1 MLFAIS
7 QSRAV
12 SLTSALIN
20 QVSYAFGATERMLP
34 FKKLLKPS
42 TKFYWDEELNAL
54 FEESKSVIINEIHE
68 GVRIFDKTRPSC
80 LATDWSKHG
89 LDFWLLQK
97 HCECQSTG
105 PLCCHTG
112 WKISLVGSRFTHAAE
127 SRYAPIEGE
136 ALAVADA
143 LDKPLLKLFGDRTLE
158 NIPNPRLRNLKE
170 KTLRYRFQMIH
181 IPGIRHKAVD
191 AISRHPTGPENPTML
206 HLQDDIAELKDTT
219 THTGFDE
226 TIASLASLALTNV
239 ATTWDRVR
247 MATASDTTMHDLM
260 IVIESG
266 FPASRNDL
274 PTPLQEYYQF
284 RHSLYTV
291 DGVIMYRDRVVIPPL
306 SSKNILEVLHPAH
319 QGISSMTSL
328 AEDSVFWPGITSD
341 IAAMHSY
348 SNWPII
354 ERAKDGCD
362 GLINCLRR
370 VFTTFGIPDECA
382 TDGGPEFTA
391 VKTRQFLKQWGVHH
405 RLTSV
410 AFPHSNC
417 RAEVA
422 VKTVK
427 RLTTNNTGPTGS
439 LNTNALQ
446 IAVLRYRNTP
456 DTDTKLSPAQCVF
469 GRPIKDF
476 IPIFPGRYRPHAT
489 WSETL
494 IAREEALRNRH
505 MRAAER
511 WSEHTRRLPPLSIG
525 HHVRIQNQTGPYP
538 TKWDKTGTVIE
549 VLQHDQYRIKVD
561 GSNRITLR
569 NRKFL
574 RQFTPVQEQSPKYTI
589 DTDLL
594 LIPKVSTENLTPNK
608 MTASRKQTPSL
619 PCLGPATQTD
629 TPKPAP
635 LPNID
640 TSDGTSPNA
649 TKIPED
655 ASEPTPATTKPSKK
669 APLALRRLLDF
680 NKKGLLEN

>member
-1 MLFAIS
+1 
-7 QSRAV
+7 
-12 SLTSALIN
+12 
-20 QVSYAFGATERMLP
+20 
-34 FKKLLKPS
+34 
-42 TKFYWDEELNAL
+42 
-54 FEESKSVIINEIHE
+54 
-68 GVRIFDKTRPSC
+68 
-80 LATDWSKHG
+80 
-89 LDFWLLQK
+89 
-97 HCECQSTG
+97 
-105 PLCCHTG
+105 
-112 WKISLVGSRFTHAAE
+112 
-127 SRYAPIEGE
+127 
-136 ALAVADA
+136 
-143 LDKPLLKLFGDRTLE
+143 
-158 NIPNPRLRNLKE
+158 
-170 KTLRYRFQMIH
+170 MIH
-181 IPGIRHKAVD
+181 IPGIRHKAAD

-206 HLQDDIAELKDTT
+206 YLEDDIAELKDTT
-219 THTGFDE
+219 IHTGFDE

-260 IVIESG
+260 NVIESG

-291 DGVIMYRDRVVIPPL
+291 DGVIIYRDRVVIPPL
-306 SSKNILEVLHPAH
+306 LRKNILEVLHSAH
-319 QGISSMTSL
+319 QDISSMTSR

-341 IAAMHSY
+341 IAAMRTQCNHCNRMAPSQPSAPPTPTISPAYPFQCICADYFHYKGSNYLVIVDRY

-354 ERAKDGCD
+354 ERAKDGCV
-362 GLINCLRR
+362 GLIKCLRR

-405 RLTSV
+405 RLASV
-410 AFPHSNC
+410 AFLHSNY

-427 RLTTNNTGPTGS
+427 RLITNNTGPTGS

-446 IAVLRYRNTP
+446 IAVLQYHNTP

-476 IPIFPGRYRPHAT
+476 IPIFPGRYRPHMT
-489 WSETL
+489 WRETL
-494 IAREEALRNRH
+494 NAREEALRNRH

-538 TKWDKTGTVIE
+538 AKWDKTGTVIE
-549 VLQHDQYRIKVD
+549 VLQHDQYRVKVD

-574 RQFTPVQEQSPKYTI
+574 RQFTPVQEHLPKYTT

-619 PCLGPATQTD
+619 PCLRPATQTD

-635 LPNID
+635 LPSTD
-640 TSDGTSPNA
+640 TADGTSPHA

-655 ASEPTPATTKPSKK
+655 ASEPTTATTKPSKK

-680 NKKGLLEN
+680 NKKRLLEN

>member
-1 MLFAIS
+1 MAPS
-7 QSRAV
+7 QP
-12 SLTSALIN
+12 SA
-20 QVSYAFGATERMLP
+20 P
-34 FKKLLKPS
+34 
-42 TKFYWDEELNAL
+42 
-54 FEESKSVIINEIHE
+54 
-68 GVRIFDKTRPSC
+68 
-80 LATDWSKHG
+80 
-89 LDFWLLQK
+89 
-97 HCECQSTG
+97 
-105 PLCCHTG
+105 
-112 WKISLVGSRFTHAAE
+112 
-127 SRYAPIEGE
+127 
-136 ALAVADA
+136 
-143 LDKPLLKLFGDRTLE
+143 
-158 NIPNPRLRNLKE
+158 
-170 KTLRYRFQMIH
+170 
-181 IPGIRHKAVD
+181 
-191 AISRHPTGPENPTML
+191 
-206 HLQDDIAELKDTT
+206 
-219 THTGFDE
+219 
-226 TIASLASLALTNV
+226 
-239 ATTWDRVR
+239 
-247 MATASDTTMHDLM
+247 
-260 IVIESG
+260 
-266 FPASRNDL
+266 
-274 PTPLQEYYQF
+274 PTPTISPAYPFQCICADYFHYKGSNYLVI
-284 RHSLYTV
+284 V
-291 DGVIMYRDRVVIPPL
+291 DR
-306 SSKNILEVLHPAH
+306 
-319 QGISSMTSL
+319 
-328 AEDSVFWPGITSD
+328 
-341 IAAMHSY
+341 Y

-405 RLTSV
+405 RLASV

-427 RLTTNNTGPTGS
+427 RLITNNTGPTGS

-446 IAVLRYRNTP
+446 IAVLQYRNTP

-476 IPIFPGRYRPHAT
+476 IPIFPGRYRPHVT
-489 WSETL
+489 WRETL
-494 IAREEALRNRH
+494 NAREEALRNRH

-511 WSEHTRRLPPLSIG
+511 WSEHRRRLPPLSIG

-549 VLQHDQYRIKVD
+549 VLQHDQYRVKVD

-574 RQFTPVQEQSPKYTI
+574 RQFTPVQEQLPKYTI

-619 PCLGPATQTD
+619 PCLRPATQTD
-629 TPKPAP
+629 TLEPAP
-635 LPNID
+635 LPSTD
-640 TSDGTSPNA
+640 TADGTSPHA

-680 NKKGLLEN
+680 NKKGLLEK